1 MSWVVGLTVVTVLGY
16 AILVYNRL
24 VSDRNLVEQAFAD
37 IDVQL
42 KRRADLV
49 PRLVEVV
56 RGYAAHERA
65 TLSAVTEL
73 RNQVGALTAQTRGP
87 DSVRFEAESGLG
99 VALRHLV
106 VLAENYPDLKADGNF
121 RDLAGRL
128 IEVEDQL
135 QYARRF
141 YNGAVKQYLTRLQ
154 TFPDVL
160 VARLFTFLPAAFF
173 ETDDRAAVEV
183 RL

>member
-1 MSWVVGLTVVTVLGY
+1 MAVASPNTPASSAKQQRFPITILGLTG
-16 AILVYNRL
+16 RFF
-24 VSDRNLVEQAFAD
+24 S
-37 IDVQL
+37 
-42 KRRADLV
+42 
-49 PRLVEVV
+49 PR
-56 RGYAAHERA
+56 G
-65 TLSAVTEL
+65 
-73 RNQVGALTAQTRGP
+73 
-87 DSVRFEAESGLG
+87 
-99 VALRHLV
+99 
-106 VLAENYPDLKADGNF
+106 DGNF

-160 VARLFTFLPAAFF
+160 VARLFTFIPAAFF